1 VEKFRYI
8 IVDEYQ
14 DISLSRFGLLSAIRD
29 ATGAKL
35 MCVGDDWQA
44 IYRFSYHL
52 KNGEGFYVDIAQ
64 NDRVPQDMTLIRMNV
79 RDFDEAF
86 NFLIARGFKNIS
98 GKIVES
104 PTNKSAMMTSPSG
117 YAFDL
122 CQHIR
127 K

>member
-1 VEKFRYI
+1 MELFEALGFERRHTITVQTADGK
-8 IVDEYQ
+8 DTT
-14 DISLSRFGLLSAIRD
+14 S
-29 ATGAKL
+29 
-35 MCVGDDWQA
+35 
-44 IYRFSYHL
+44 YRL
-52 KNGEGFYVDIAQ
+52 KNAGGFYVDVAQ
-64 NDRVPQDMTLIRMNV
+64 NERVPRDMTLIRMNV

-86 NFLIARGFKNIS
+86 DFLTARGFKNMS
-98 GKIVES
+98 GNIVET

>member
-1 VEKFRYI
+1 MKNADGFSVI
-8 IVDEYQ
+8 VAQVDE
-14 DISLSRFGLLSAIRD
+14 L
-29 ATGAKL
+29 
-35 MCVGDDWQA
+35 
-44 IYRFSYHL
+44 
-52 KNGEGFYVDIAQ
+52 
-64 NDRVPQDMTLIRMNV
+64 PQDLTTIQMNV

-86 NFLIARGFKNIS
+86 GFLIARGFKNIS

>member
-1 VEKFRYI
+1 
-8 IVDEYQ
+8 
-14 DISLSRFGLLSAIRD
+14 
-29 ATGAKL
+29 
-35 MCVGDDWQA
+35 MQA
-44 IYRFSYHL
+44 SDGKDTTSYHL

-86 NFLIARGFKNIS
+86 DFLIARGFKNIS